1 MKSASKRGRRIR
13 RARRRAGCGRIC
25 VSWKRPARPEF
36 NQQLKHTQ
44 FADFHG
50 HGWVFRAVYKR
61 DRKGN
66 LLDPESHVVPPD
78 DKDKFQ
84 KGGAAARH
92 SSGKRACTAPI
103 AISQQDNHG
112 DGNLYGETRNAVEI
126 DCVDC
131 HGAISH
137 KATLRTSAAA
147 APAGG
152 TDLALLRTPWG
163 QRRFYWQEGKLY
175 QRSMVDKDRAPWEVV
190 QVVDTIT
197 PGNPHYN
204 EKSRL
209 AKTILKDGTTWGSG
223 AGR

>member
-1 MKSASKRGRRIR
+1 M
-13 RARRRAGCGRIC
+13 
-25 VSWKRPARPEF
+25 
-36 NQQLKHTQ
+36 QLRDIHLEKGMHCT
-44 FADFHG
+44 DCH
-50 HGWVFRAVYKR
+50 FR
-61 DRKGN
+61 
-66 LLDPESHVVPPD
+66 
-78 DKDKFQ
+78 
-84 KGGAAARH
+84 
-92 SSGKRACTAPI
+92 
-103 AISQQDNHG
+103 QDNHG

-152 TDLALLRTPWG
+152 TDIALLRTPWG

-209 AKTILKDGTTWGSG
+209 AKTILKDGRRG
-223 AGR
+223 AACPAMNQRWRIPTSA